1 MLAAAVAGLAGYGL
15 SQHVFD
21 QRERNIA
28 EVRRLSGSLLYPEPK
43 PLPEFQLQRAD
54 GTPLSR
60 RDWTGQWRLVF
71 FGFTHCPD
79 VCPTT
84 LSTLKAAIGQLLAER
99 PQAAVAV
106 SFVSVDPAR
115 DAPEQLG
122 NYVHFFNPAF
132 EAATGSDEQLL
143 ALTRALGVLYSKSPT
158 GPGPMDYTI
167 DHTASILI
175 IDPEGRLA
183 GLMRPPHQ
191 SSAIVADLKTLLDG
205 QGSP

>member
-1 MLAAAVAGLAGYGL
+1 MLAAAVAGIAGYFL
-15 SQHVFD
+15 SQRVFD
-21 QRERNIA
+21 QRGRDIS

-43 PLPEFQLQRAD
+43 PLPEFVLARSD
-54 GTPLSR
+54 GSSLSR
-60 RDWTGQWRLVF
+60 SDWTGGWRLVF

-84 LSTLKAAIGQLLAER
+84 LTTIKVAVAKLKTER
-99 PQAAVAV
+99 PQAQVGV

-115 DAPEQLG
+115 DLPEQLG
-122 NYVHFFNPAF
+122 NYVHYFNSEF

-143 ALTRALGVLYSKSPT
+143 ALTRAVGVLYTKEPT
-158 GPGPMDYTI
+158 GPGPLDYTI

-175 IDPEGRLA
+175 IDPKGRLA

-191 SSAIVADLKTLLDG
+191 IEAIVADLQTLLD
-205 QGSP
+205 SPVDP

>member
-1 MLAAAVAGLAGYGL
+1 MLAAAVAGIAGYFL
-15 SQHVFD
+15 SQRVFD
-21 QRERNIA
+21 QRGRDIS

-43 PLPEFQLQRAD
+43 PLPEFVLARSD
-54 GTPLSR
+54 GSSLSR
-60 RDWTGQWRLVF
+60 SDWTGGWRLVF

-84 LSTLKAAIGQLLAER
+84 LTTIKVALAKLKTER
-99 PQAAVAV
+99 PQAQVGV

-115 DAPEQLG
+115 DLPEQLG
-122 NYVHFFNPAF
+122 NYVHYFNSEF

-143 ALTRALGVLYSKSPT
+143 ALTRAVGVLYTKEPT
-158 GPGPMDYTI
+158 GPGPLDYTI

-175 IDPEGRLA
+175 IDPKGRLA

-191 SSAIVADLKTLLDG
+191 IEAIVADLQTLLD
-205 QGSP
+205 SPVDP

>member
-1 MLAAAVAGLAGYGL
+1 MLAAAVAGLAGYAL
-15 SQHVFD
+15 SQRVFD
-21 QRERNIA
+21 QRGRDIA

-43 PLPEFQLQRAD
+43 PLPEFQLQRTD

-84 LSTLKAAIGQLLAER
+84 LSTLKAAIGQLLTER

-122 NYVHFFNPAF
+122 NYVHYFNPAF

-143 ALTRALGVLYSKSPT
+143 ALTRALGVLYSQSPT

-191 SSAIVADLKTLLDG
+191 TAAIVADLKTLLDG
-205 QGSP
+205 QGNP